1 MTENYGDYII
11 YVDESGDANL
21 DNPNPSY
28 PLFVLAFCIFQKRAY
43 SASVSPSIQN
53 LKFKHFGHDAV
64 VLHER
69 EIRQQSQPFVFLK
82 SLPKRDIFMND
93 LNELIRSSEMIV
105 IAASINKIALKER
118 YKYPENPYHL
128 ALKFC
133 MERVAKFL
141 ANRGQSDL
149 TTHIIFEKRGRDE
162 DNELELEFL
171 RIKDGANFASAKM
184 DGMKIVFADKKA
196 NSGGLQ
202 LADLIA
208 RPIGIKH
215 LRPDQPNRAFDIIEK
230 KFDRTAGGNF
240 EGFGLK
246 KFP

>member
-21 DNPNPSY
+21 ENPNPSY
-28 PLFVLAFCIFQKRAY
+28 PLFVLAFCIFQKSTY
-43 SASVSPSIQN
+43 SAFVSPSIQN

-69 EIRQQSQPFVFLK
+69 EIRQQVQPFVFLK
-82 SLPKRDIFMND
+82 SKDKRHIFMND
-93 LNELIRSSEMIV
+93 LNDLVASSEMVV
-105 IAASINKIALKER
+105 IAASIHKMALKER
-118 YKYPENPYHL
+118 YRYPENPYHL

-133 MERVAKFL
+133 MERLAKFL
-141 ANRGQSDL
+141 ANRGQSDRA
-149 TTHIIFEKRGRDE
+149 THIIFEKRGKDE

-171 RIKDGANFASAKM
+171 RIKDGANYSSAKM
-184 DGMKIVFADKKA
+184 DGMKIIFADKKA

-215 LRPDQPNRAFDIIEK
+215 LRPAQPNRAFDIIEQ
-230 KFDRTAGGNF
+230 KFDRTARGHF

-246 KFP
+246 TFP

>member
-1 MTENYGDYII
+1 MIENYGDYII

-28 PLFVLAFCIFQKRAY
+28 PLFVLAFCIFLKSDY

-69 EIRQQSQPFVFLK
+69 EIRQQAPPFVFLK
-82 SLPKRDIFMND
+82 SVDKRKIFMND
-93 LNELIRSSEMIV
+93 LNELIDSSNMIV
-105 IAASINKIALKER
+105 IAASIDKMRLKER

-141 ANRGQSDL
+141 GVCGQSDRV
-149 TTHIIFEKRGRDE
+149 THIIFEKRGKDE
-162 DNELELEFL
+162 DRELELEFL

-184 DGMKIVFADKKA
+184 EGMKIIFADKKA

-208 RPIGIKH
+208 RPIGINH
-215 LRPDQPNRAFDIIEK
+215 LRPDQPNRAFEIIEK
-230 KFDRTAGGNF
+230 KFDRNSRGHFG
-240 EGFGLK
+240 GFGLK

>member
-1 MTENYGDYII
+1 MENYGDYII
-11 YVDESGDANL
+11 YVDESGDGNL
-21 DNPNPSY
+21 ENPNPSY
-28 PLFVLAFCIFQKRAY
+28 PLFVLAFCIFRKSAY

-69 EIRQQSQPFVFLK
+69 EIRQQAQPFVFLK
-82 SLPKRDIFMND
+82 SVSKRTVFMND
-93 LNELIRSSEMIV
+93 LNSLIDSSEMVV
-105 IAASINKIALKER
+105 IAASIHKARLGER
-118 YKYPENPYHL
+118 YRYPENPYHL

-133 MERVAKFL
+133 MERIAKFL
-141 ANRGQSDL
+141 AARGQADK
-149 TTHIIFEKRGRDE
+149 TTHIIFEERGKEEDRD
-162 DNELELEFL
+162 LEPEFL
-171 RIKDGANFASAKM
+171 RIKEGANFSFAKM
-184 DGMKIVFADKKA
+184 EGMKIAFADKKA

-215 LRPDQPNRAFDIIEK
+215 LRPEQPNRAFEIIQK
-230 KFDRTAGGNF
+230 KFDRNGRGHF
-240 EGFGLK
+240 EGYGWK

>member
-1 MTENYGDYII
+1 MTEDYGDYII

-28 PLFVLAFCIFQKRAY
+28 PLFVLAFCIFLKSNY
-43 SASVSPSIQN
+43 SALISPSIQN

-69 EIRQQSQPFVFLK
+69 EIRQQAPPFVFLK
-82 SLPKRDIFMND
+82 SIDKRDAFMND
-93 LNELIRSSEMIV
+93 LNALIDSSDMVV
-105 IAASINKIALKER
+105 IAASIDKLALKGRDR
-118 YKYPENPYHL
+118 YPDNPYHL

-133 MERVAKFL
+133 MERIAKFL
-141 ANRGQSDL
+141 AGRGQAEK
-149 TTHIIFEKRGRDE
+149 TTHIIFEKRGKDE
-162 DNELELEFL
+162 DRELELEFL
-171 RIKDGANFASAKM
+171 RIKDGANFAAAKM
-184 DGMKIVFADKKA
+184 EGMKIIFADKKA

-215 LRPDQPNRAFDIIEK
+215 LRPDQPNRAFEIIAK
-230 KFDRTAGGNF
+230 KFDRTSRGHF
-240 EGFGLK
+240 DGFGLK